1 MAEMFVHRGS
11 GVDSCTGAS
20 ALAKEGICVRTHAT
34 DDLLQG
40 IIMAMVR
47 PMDCGGGG
55 VSKQKA
61 VNEME

>member
-20 ALAKEGICVRTHAT
+20 ALAKEGICVRTQAT

-47 PMDCGGGG
+47 GLWRRRGF
-55 VSKQKA
+55 KA
-61 VNEME
+61 KSGE